1 MLMHTTLRSQT
12 PASIADKRQSMVVPY
27 PVANSTPV
35 PWGLCRY
42 VTSSNIQKVPCGG
55 ELSSMCARL
64 MDVLQNTRY
73 KHTSVL
79 FELFSSRQYMNAK
92 GLDEMAYAG
101 RSADIQCLCMVQW
114 ESDDHTSAK
123 TKDELNE
130 AREVAQSI
138 IRLGKPGE
146 GPVYG
151 NYRAYDLVYRWTA
164 IDGSTNL
171 LPSAQSLT
179 SKVTIWLKASLVTS
193 TTSCRTSKP
202 STTRTSCSTSGSR
215 SLLLL

>member
-1 MLMHTTLRSQT
+1 
-12 PASIADKRQSMVVPY
+12 MVVPY

-42 VTSSNIQKVPCGG
+42 VTSSNIQKVPVGA

-101 RSADIQCLCMVQW
+101 RSADIQSLCMVQW

-130 AREVAQSI
+130 AREVAKSI

-151 NYRAYDLVYRWTA
+151 NYRAYDLAYPWPA
-164 IDGSTNL
+164 NAESTNL
-171 LPSAQSLT
+171 LSIRTVTDVEGHDLAESLFGDKYNKLQDIKAKHDPNQLFNKWFPIAPSFMN
-179 SKVTIWLKASLVTS
+179 
-193 TTSCRTSKP
+193 
-202 STTRTSCSTSGSR
+202 
-215 SLLLL
+215 